1 MSGLHEPAR
10 FYYHCIGDEGQKNH
24 VDVHGLNWYL
34 CALRGGLGVQ
44 LPIMPHDTDRDKMS
58 VCDVWGGLS
67 PDAWEAFADPRYFG
81 LKMEGVKA
89 LHRGNRDKARAFV
102 ARRVGQSP
110 FDGSPSD
117 TEASA
122 RGGDGRLTT
131 TMQRFAHFFRRDF
144 LVRRMFENLN
154 AEGKPEHMGFRKA
167 ADTLFTAF
175 REDVERGGIRVRT
188 ETLVEFVYA
197 DEYFTEFDTTAC
209 TLFFAWLGVVKR
221 PTCDELRSWQ
231 AAAAARRAGVA
242 GDSTSDDEDDD
253 CTAVSAAAAAAQ
265 AAGQRV
271 EADRLECAVCLEPLG
286 VPGADERFLPCAHRF
301 HTACVAR
308 WLKDHTTCPTCKAPV
323 DMFAAGGSAAPGF
336 LAVQRELV
344 KGDTA
349 AALRLETALR
359 GEATPAGAAVVGRLD
374 PIVDPAEAAEVVGID
389 TEAEAEA
396 HAHADRFVDDLVAT
410 RRRGPQERAGAF
422 EAWQVF
428 EMMSSSAAVVA
439 GARRVLSN
447 SAFERDVLG
456 AGESDFVRDA
466 AGILFRLHA
475 LLVTDEP
482 FVRAQQRTMHLHGQ
496 LHRALDILLGRLE
509 GERPRDVD
517 GHHLGALYMQVAA
530 AWLCHLQ
537 HRDKLPRAAPVD
549 ASAEAAALVRRAA
562 HAIVNCFQ
570 RNGAKADHRRNCA
583 GLLDRAMISVVRET
597 AWDAPA
603 ADVMWATFVA

>member
-1 MSGLHEPAR
+1 
-10 FYYHCIGDEGQKNH
+10 
-24 VDVHGLNWYL
+24 
-34 CALRGGLGVQ
+34 
-44 LPIMPHDTDRDKMS
+44 
-58 VCDVWGGLS
+58 
-67 PDAWEAFADPRYFG
+67 
-81 LKMEGVKA
+81 
-89 LHRGNRDKARAFV
+89 V

-110 FDGSPSD
+110 FDGSPSG

-122 RGGDGRLTT
+122 RGGDGRLAT

-167 ADTLFTAF
+167 ADTLFAAF
-175 REDVERGGIRVRT
+175 REEAERGGISVRA
-188 ETLVEFVYA
+188 ESLVEFVYA

-209 TLFFAWLGVVKR
+209 ALFFAWLGVVKR
-221 PTCDELRSWQ
+221 PACDELRSWE
-231 AAAAARRAGVA
+231 AAAAARHAGVPGGA
-242 GDSTSDDEDDD
+242 TSDDEDDD
-253 CTAVSAAAAAAQ
+253 CTAAVAVAARSVR
-265 AAGQRV
+265 QRV
-271 EADRLECAVCLEPLG
+271 ETDGLECAVCLEPLG
-286 VPGADERFLPCAHRF
+286 VSGADERFLPCAHRF

-344 KGDTA
+344 KDDTA

-359 GEATPAGAAVVGRLD
+359 GEAAPAGAAMVGRSD
-374 PIVDPAEAAEVVGID
+374 PIIDRAEAAQVVGID
-389 TEAEAEA
+389 ADAEAEA
-396 HAHADRFVDDLVAT
+396 HTHADRFVNDLMAT
-410 RRRGPQERAGAF
+410 RQRGPQERAGAF

-428 EMMSSSAAVVA
+428 EITSSSAAVVA

-456 AGESDFVRDA
+456 AGDSDFVRDA

-475 LLVTDEP
+475 LLVTDEL
-482 FVRAQQRTMHLHGQ
+482 FVRAQQRTVHLHER

-517 GHHLGALYMQVAA
+517 GHHLGALYMQITA

-537 HRDKLPRAAPVD
+537 HRDKLPRAVPMES
-549 ASAEAAALVRRAA
+549 SAEAAALVRRAA

-583 GLLDRAMISVVRET
+583 GLLDRTMISVVRET
-597 AWDAPA
+597 AWDAPG